1 MRVWI
6 FNNYNTLPEHGQFTR
21 SFNFG
26 KNLKELGHEPV
37 VFAGSHPHN
46 SDTQLIEGPEKFRV
60 FQEEPFPWVL
70 VKTAKYG
77 KNRKKQ
83 ILTMFQFYR
92 NGKKAAKWA
101 AERYGK
107 PDAILGSSAHPLA
120 ALLAVRLGR
129 KFHCKSIVEIRD
141 LWPES
146 IIVEGVA
153 KSYNPAVLLLRQL
166 EHWLY
171 KNADDIVFTMEN
183 AYDYIVE
190 RHWEKDVPLSKV
202 HYINNGVDLKSF
214 DYNKEHYVL
223 DDADL
228 SDPNTFK
235 VIYTGSLR
243 VANGP
248 RLMIDCAEKMLAYP
262 QIRFLI
268 YGSCENI
275 EELRQTCKA
284 RGITNCVFKGAVQK
298 KYIPYI
304 LSHSDLNL
312 LNYPL
317 YAMALYKYGSSQNKL
332 FDYLASGK
340 PILSNVSMKNDI
352 ITKYNCGCAEPLE
365 TSDAYAAAIL
375 YMYQLPKDAYEQMG
389 MRGRQAAQDYDF
401 SSLTQRLIEVI
412 ER

>member
-1 MRVWI
+1 MKIWI
-6 FNNYNTLPEHGQFTR
+6 FNNYNMLPEQGGLNRHYY
-21 SFNFG
+21 FG
-26 KNLKELGHEPV
+26 KSLKQKGHEPV
-37 VFAGSHPHN
+37 VFVGSHPHN
-46 SDTQLIEGPEKFRV
+46 TNLQMISGKEAFRIEPSAS
-60 FQEEPFPWVL
+60 FPWVYVRTCNYEGSMIKRIWSML
-70 VKTAKYG
+70 EY
-77 KNRKKQ
+77 
-83 ILTMFQFYR
+83 YR
-92 NGKKAAKWA
+92 NTRKAVASF
-101 AERYGK
+101 ER
-107 PDAILGSSAHPLA
+107 PDAIVGSSAHPLA
-120 ALLAVRLGR
+120 ALLAVQLGR

-146 IIVEGVA
+146 IIVEGIA

-190 RHWEKDVPLSKV
+190 RHWERDVPLSKV
-202 HYINNGVDLKSF
+202 HYINNGVDLRAF
-214 DYNKEHYVL
+214 DYNEKHNVL

-248 RLMIDCAEKMLAYP
+248 QLIIDCAEKILAYP

-275 EELRQTCKA
+275 EELRQTCKV
-284 RGITNCVFKGAVQK
+284 RGITNCIFKGAVQK

-304 LSHSDLNL
+304 LSHSNLNL

-317 YAMALYKYGSSQNKL
+317 YAMALYRYGSSQNKL

-375 YMYQLPKDAYEQMG
+375 HMYQLPKDEYEQMG
-389 MRGRQAAQDYDF
+389 VRGRQAAQDYDF